1 MSKSVLTCLLATT
14 ATVWLAVAIAQT
26 IAPNNMLTAAG
37 FVAKYP
43 DTPEK
48 QEIFNSLPP
57 NRLVKRGRNGK
68 VYYVYADPYP
78 VYPPPAVVV
87 VQPPPVIELAPIQRE
102 VIYPTGRYAL
112 HGDGVN
118 YPYQWIWIPAA
129 PPPPPPPR

>member
-57 NRLVKRGRNGK
+57 NRLVKRAEERQGLLRLRRSWRMRMCLCG
-68 VYYVYADPYP
+68 
-78 VYPPPAVVV
+78 
-87 VQPPPVIELAPIQRE
+87 LA
-102 VIYPTGRYAL
+102 
-112 HGDGVN
+112 
-118 YPYQWIWIPAA
+118 
-129 PPPPPPPR
+129 